1 MLPLNYIYSE
11 YNFLDLINNF
21 TNLLNE
27 LGFFMGLKNLQSA
40 LFLIIRSLMTALD
53 NFKRF
58 ITII

>member
-27 LGFFMGLKNLQSA
+27 LGFFMGLKKLQSA
-40 LFLIIRSLMTALD
+40 FFLIIRSLMTALD

-58 ITII
+58 ITMI